1 MNKVI
6 EPRTKRKKIVGRKGA
21 NGKKNGTKLQTSSK
35 PQAEDDWD
43 DDPFFSPVIESFTVN
58 VTLKMGG
65 RVEQPPIDEED
76 LIYWDE

>member
-6 EPRTKRKKIVGRKGA
+6 EARTKRKKTVVKKGA
-21 NGKKNGTKLQTSSK
+21 NGKKNGAKLQTSSK
-35 PQAEDDWD
+35 SQAADDWD
-43 DDPFFSPVIESFTVN
+43 DDPFFSPVIKSFTVN

-65 RVEQPPIDEED
+65 KVEQPPIDEED